1 MRRWRSGDGHD
12 RRKAQLIP
20 SQRANDRTTDA
31 ERTLRRV
38 VVGYRAVSSVWLVM
52 LGVISVAGAERPDRP
67 GVVIATMALA
77 VGWSLVTI
85 ALHVRLPEL
94 IRSWWFLVI
103 DIGVAAWTLLAPD
116 VAGSENFYGGYPM
129 SPVFLAAYGRGM
141 VGGLAAAVA
150 MATVQLSRIVGPADP
165 TTSSAA
171 VLIYVFAGAVA
182 AWAMGVLREADRTR
196 REAESALAREQLVRA
211 RAEERADM
219 AAHLHDS
226 VLQTLA
232 MIQRDSANE
241 STVASL
247 ARRQERELRAWLY
260 GQGDESN
267 RGAFAGHMRSM
278 CAVVEDT
285 HHVPIDLVAVG
296 DVNGT
301 AATELLV
308 QAAREAIV
316 NAARHSGADHVSVY
330 AEALPDRVTVFV
342 RDRGQG
348 FDYEGVPPDRQG
360 IRESIINRLERTGGR
375 AYVRTKLGEG
385 TEVEMVVT
393 P

>member
-1 MRRWRSGDGHD
+1 MD
-12 RRKAQLIP
+12 
-20 SQRANDRTTDA
+20 DRTTDV

-38 VVGYRAVSSVWLVM
+38 VVGYRAVSSVWLVL
-52 LGVISVAGAERPDRP
+52 LGVISVAGAEGPDRP
-67 GVVIATMALA
+67 GVVIATMVLA

-85 ALHVRLPEL
+85 ALHVRFPDLL
-94 IRSWWFLVI
+94 RSWWFLAF

-150 MATVQLSRIVGPADP
+150 MAAVQLSRIVGPADP

-182 AWAMGVLREADRTR
+182 GWAIGVLREADRTR
-196 REAESALAREQLVRA
+196 REAEAALAREQLVRA
-211 RAEERADM
+211 RAEERAEM

-232 MIQRDSANE
+232 LIQRDSANE
-241 STVASL
+241 SQVSSL

-260 GQGDESN
+260 GQGDGSS
-267 RGAFAGHMRSM
+267 RGAFAEQMRSM
-278 CAVVEDT
+278 CFGVEDT
-285 HHVPIDLVAVG
+285 HHVPIDLVTVG
-296 DVNGT
+296 DVAGS
-301 AATELLV
+301 ATTESLV

-316 NAARHSGADHVSVY
+316 NAARHSGADHIAVY

-342 RDRGQG
+342 RDRGRG
-348 FDYEGVPPDRQG
+348 FDYKGVPSDRKG
-360 IRESIINRLERTGGR
+360 IRESIMKRLERSGGR
-375 AYVRTKLGEG
+375 ASVRTKIGEG
-385 TEVEMVVT
+385 TEIEMVIER
-393 P
+393 